1 MSDQDI
7 FFPCSFSI
15 DIHQVTCQIL
25 GLIIQSS
32 LRYRFFK
39 VVSESVNTM
48 SRLCHAVYYSDKHC
62 FFQLE
67 KIFFYLT

>member
-1 MSDQDI
+1 MSDQDF
-7 FFPCSFSI
+7 FFPCPFSI

-48 SRLCHAVYYSDKHC
+48 SRLCHAVYHSDKHY
-62 FFQLE
+62 FFFNLS
-67 KIFFYLT
+67 KNFFT